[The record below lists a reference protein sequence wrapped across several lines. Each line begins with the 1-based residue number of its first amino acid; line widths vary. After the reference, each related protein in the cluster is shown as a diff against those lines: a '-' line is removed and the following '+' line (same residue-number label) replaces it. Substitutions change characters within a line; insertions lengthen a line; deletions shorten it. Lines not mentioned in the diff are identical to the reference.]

1 MTQPGTFLALRAAL
15 SLPYHDEPYHKALER
30 AEQEAT
36 ATLEA
41 ATTWLLAACAEGGAL
56 ACSELLFWVG
66 QAHAARLRLE
76 AQRERKRSTTKR

>member
-1 MTQPGTFLALRAAL
+1 MTQPGTFLELRAAL
-15 SLPYHDEPYHKALER
+15 GQPYRDEPYHAALKR
-30 AEQEAT
+30 AEDEAT
-36 ATLEA
+36 ATIEA

-76 AQRERKRSTTKR
+76 AQRDRKRR